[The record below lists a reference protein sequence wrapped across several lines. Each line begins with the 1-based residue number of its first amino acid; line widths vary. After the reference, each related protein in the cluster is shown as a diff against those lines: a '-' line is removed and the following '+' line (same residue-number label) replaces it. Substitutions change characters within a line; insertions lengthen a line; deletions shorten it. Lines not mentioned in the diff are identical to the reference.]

1 MGEADHVG
9 VPIED
14 VFSRLQEITALAQ
27 RVADPAT
34 AQATAGAFASALGQ
48 STAAAAAQG
57 PVGRQPDALPWM
69 PGGESLPAET
79 AYSTTYAPQVAALFA
94 SGAYPALGASQAGL
108 RMLAAA
114 GAEIGVQEEPPG
126 SNDGPR
132 IAQYRAASGAE
143 ATPGRW
149 CAYFVSWAA
158 AQAGSPLG
166 DYGQGFASVSQIE
179 EWARR
184 TNRLVP
190 PGEPPRPG
198 DVILYGADHVGIV
211 ESVGPGDRLTTVE
224 GNHSD
229 RVERVERTLGEATG
243 FVRL

>member
-1 MGEADHVG
+1 

-48 STAAAAAQG
+48 QTVAQG
-57 PVGRQPDALPWM
+57 PIGRQPDALPWM
-69 PGGESLPAET
+69 PGGESLPATT
-79 AYSTTYAPQVAALFA
+79 AYAPQLAPPWAV
-94 SGAYPALGASQAGL
+94 GAYPALDASQAGL

-114 GAEIGVQEEPPG
+114 SGEIGVEEEPLG

-158 AQAGSPLG
+158 AQAGAPLG
-166 DYGQGFASVSQIE
+166 DYGGGFASVSQIE
-179 EWARR
+179 EWASR
-184 TNRLVP
+184 TGRLVP

-198 DVILYGADHVGIV
+198 DIVLYGADHVGIV

-229 RVERVERTLGEATG
+229 RVERVDRTLGEATG